1 VGEVSTNAPTVTRIG
16 VTLADIVTQ
25 QLRQP
30 RKEPA
35 MALTQPGGPADF
47 TGLRALFINCM
58 LKR

>member
-1 VGEVSTNAPTVTRIG
+1 
-16 VTLADIVTQ
+16 
-25 QLRQP
+25 
-30 RKEPA
+30 